1 MKRILF
7 IGIMLIVCVNLSAKF
22 SFNYKQFFK
31 NRAGRKEYQQE
42 KYAESEE
49 NFRANTIENPNVGQ
63 FHFNRGTALYKS
75 EQMEEAQNEFIRA
88 LNDPNFTEKDKI
100 YHNMGNI
107 AYNSEDYAKA
117 LELYRR
123 ALIENQN
130 NIDAR
135 KNFELAKIMLQQ
147 SGGGGDNKED
157 NSEEQEGQ
165 QQQQSQGNQD
175 DQQDEQQQQQQQ
187 QMQQDQKTPDQ
198 QEAERIL
205 QALEQKQEQEREKKT
220 GRGVRSGN
228 WW

>member
-1 MKRILF
+1 MKRVVF
-7 IGIMLIVCVNLSAKF
+7 ISIMLVICVNLSAKF

-31 NRAGRKEYQQE
+31 NRAGNKEYKQE
-42 KYAESEE
+42 NYTEAEEH
-49 NFRANTIENPNVGQ
+49 FRGNAIENPNVGQ
-63 FHFNRGTALYKS
+63 FHFNRGTALYKNG
-75 EQMEEAQNEFIRA
+75 QMDEAQNEFIRA
-88 LNDPNFTEKDKI
+88 LNDQNFTERDKV
-100 YHNMGNI
+100 YQNMGNI
-107 AYNSEDYAKA
+107 AYNGEDYAKA

-123 ALIENQN
+123 SLIENQN
-130 NIDAR
+130 NLEAR

-165 QQQQSQGNQD
+165 QQQSQGAQD
-175 DQQDEQQQQQQQ
+175 DQQDDQQQEQQQ

-205 QALEQKQEQEREKKT
+205 QALEQKQEQEREKQT